1 METSITERL
10 IDLLSRKLNLLN
22 EILAYAGEQRELNY
36 QDNPSKIDNLIE
48 SRAKC
53 LADLDKLEVVI
64 KRSLNQVTEDYAN
77 DLGFQEKLTE
87 LNEDIKNTLKQIIE
101 IDKENKEKLLQ
112 ESSQLKNKLQNV
124 NKGRK
129 GVAGYQA
136 NTRFSASGIYTDNK
150 G

>member
-1 METSITERL
+1 METSNTERL
-10 IDLLSRKLNLLN
+10 IELLSRKLNLLN
-22 EILAYAGEQRELNY
+22 EILAYAEEQRELNY
-36 QDNPSKIDNLIE
+36 QDNPSKFDNLIE
-48 SRAKC
+48 SREKC

-64 KRSLNQVTEDYAN
+64 KRSLNLITEECAVDR
-77 DLGFQEKLTE
+77 GFQEKLTG

-101 IDKENKEKLLQ
+101 IDKENKEKLLE
-112 ESSQLKNKLQNV
+112 ESSQLKNKLQKV

-136 NTRFSASGIYTDNK
+136 NTRFSVSGIFTDNK